1 MAATQNQKQP
11 SKTLPKAQPAQKPAT
26 RLGKV
31 KKGRVAGAR
40 RYCFYGVES
49 VGKTTLAAHM
59 PSPIFIDIEN
69 GSAELDVDR
78 YLFDDGTVVPKSLD
92 EFMNAIADITLNEHS
107 YKTLVIDS
115 LDRLEDLIW
124 SHVCKRDS
132 GVKSELNKNA
142 RHLISIESYG
152 FGKGYNVSLD
162 SFRAILVALQ
172 RLLDKRQ
179 MNICFIGH
187 AHVKMFKN
195 PSGDDYDRYWL
206 RAHPTMAGKTKEWV
220 DVVGFCHF
228 EEFAEK
234 VEGSDKKAQ
243 IGFSTGVRIVEFERQ
258 AAFDAKS
265 RIAMP
270 RSIVLEAENPW
281 APIQEA
287 IDAGQKI
294 GPEDLISM
302 IQTELFRIGDSKLT
316 EKVRASCNGVVDTA
330 RLNRFRLELQTRMPK
345 EEATTNE

>member
-1 MAATQNQKQP
+1 MTATAQNQKAPQ
-11 SKTLPKAQPAQKPAT
+11 SAQKPAS

-78 YLFDDGTVVPKSLD
+78 YLFEDGTVVPKTLD
-92 EFMNAIADITLNEHS
+92 EVLDAIADITLNEHD

-115 LDRLEDLIW
+115 LDRLEALIW
-124 SHVCKRDS
+124 AHVCKRDS
-132 GVKSELNKNA
+132 GVKSELNKTG
-142 RHLISIESYG
+142 RQLISIESYG
-152 FGKGYNVSLD
+152 YGKGYNVSLD
-162 SFRAILVALQ
+162 AFRPILVALQ
-172 RLLDKRQ
+172 RLLDKRG
-179 MNICFIGH
+179 MNIVFIGH
-187 AHVKMFKN
+187 AHVKTFKN

-206 RAHPTMAGKTKEWV
+206 RAHPGMAGQTKEWV

-265 RIAMP
+265 RIALP
-270 RSIVLEAENPW
+270 RSIVLAAENPW

-287 IDAGQKI
+287 IDAGQKL
-294 GPEDLISM
+294 GSSDLISM
-302 IQTELFRIGDSKLT
+302 IQAELARIGDDKLT
-316 EKVRASCNGVVDTA
+316 AKVRASCNGVVDIA
-330 RLNRFRLELQTRMPK
+330 RLNRFRLELQTRTSK
-345 EEATTNE
+345 EKATENNE